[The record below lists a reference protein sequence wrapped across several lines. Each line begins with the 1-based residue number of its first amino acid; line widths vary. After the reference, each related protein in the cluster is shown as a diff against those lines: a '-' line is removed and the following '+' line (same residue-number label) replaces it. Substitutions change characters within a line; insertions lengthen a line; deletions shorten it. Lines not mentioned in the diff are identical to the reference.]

1 MYNQNISKIKNWE
14 VNINASP
21 WYNSTNKDRDTAFIS
36 SLPSPQL
43 TLFTSHSFSF
53 AALSLSLSHFSLS
66 TKKEESRR
74 KMGCIMVMELGKK
87 EKKLMRSIL
96 WRIRREIKKM
106 KKKMKSPRDK
116 NKKQTSFNYDP
127 LSYSLNF
134 DSL

>member
-1 MYNQNISKIKNWE
+1 
-14 VNINASP
+14 
-21 WYNSTNKDRDTAFIS
+21 
-36 SLPSPQL
+36 
-43 TLFTSHSFSF
+43 
-53 AALSLSLSHFSLS
+53 
-66 TKKEESRR
+66 
-74 KMGCIMVMELGKK
+74 MGWIMVMELGKK

-106 KKKMKSPRDK
+106 KKKMRSPRDK